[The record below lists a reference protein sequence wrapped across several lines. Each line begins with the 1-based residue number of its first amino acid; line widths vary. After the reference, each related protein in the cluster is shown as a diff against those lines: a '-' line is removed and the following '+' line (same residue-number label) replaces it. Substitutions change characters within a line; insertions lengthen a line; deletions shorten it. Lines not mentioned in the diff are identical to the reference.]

1 MPAVLPPSTV
11 AVTGANGYIGSH
23 VVSVLL
29 QDGYKVVPVVRN
41 PSDPNKTN
49 HLIKLAE
56 GKPGTLLPARNGDL
70 LKVGSFDDAFKGVD
84 AVIHTAAIVQMFAK
98 KDGVKEI
105 IDPSLKGTRN
115 VLDAVNKNNTIKR
128 IIHTSS
134 VAAVQRYDKPTSYV
148 FTEKDE
154 ATWSTVENGDFYGVA
169 KLGAEQ
175 MVTNECKGKNYDAA
189 IINPGLGIGPSLCK
203 EHTKASAVFVRQ
215 MLFGNRQADAYVTV
229 VDVRD
234 IARAHV
240 TALAKEEAS
249 GERFIVANDTSPMR
263 LSDLARRVQ
272 KNCPNDKVFVDAF
285 YPYKLVP
292 LLRVFPTLLCL
303 LLAGAM
309 FSFGLGPVWASLAP
323 VLLGVG
329 AFFQFQGS
337 PFARLILAS
346 EVKFNAD
353 KSRKVLDM
361 KYHDLDDTIKAT
373 VDTMRPWVKIKKRGG
388 NKKD

>member
-11 AVTGANGYIGSH
+11 AVTGANGFIGSH
-23 VVSVLL
+23 VVGVLL
-29 QDGYKVVPVVRN
+29 EDGYKVVPVVRN

-70 LKVGSFDDAFKGVD
+70 LKLGSFDDAFKGVD

-105 IDPSLKGTRN
+105 VDPSLKGTRN
-115 VLDAVNKNNTIKR
+115 VLDAINKNNSIKR
-128 IIHTSS
+128 IVHTSS
-134 VAAVQRYDKPTSYV
+134 VAAVQRYDLPTSYV
-148 FTEKDE
+148 FTEKDS
-154 ATWSTVENGDFYGVA
+154 ATWSTVENGDFYGVG

-175 MVTNECKGKNYDAA
+175 MVTNECKGKIYDAV
-189 IINPGLGIGPSLCK
+189 ILNPGLGIGPSLCK
-203 EHTKASAVFVRQ
+203 EHTKASPVFVRQ
-215 MLFGNRQADAYVTV
+215 MLINNRQPDAYVTV

-240 TALAKEEAS
+240 NALAKEEAS
-249 GERFIVANDTSPMR
+249 GERFIIANDKEPMR
-263 LSDLARRVQ
+263 LSALARRVQ
-272 KNCPNDKVFVDAF
+272 KNFPNDKVFVDAF
-285 YPYKLVP
+285 IPWKLVP
-292 LLRVFPTLLCL
+292 YLRAAPTLLCL

-309 FSFGLGPVWASLAP
+309 FYFGLGPVWASVVP
-323 VLLGVG
+323 VLAGVA

-353 KSRKVLDM
+353 RSRKVLDL
-361 KYHDLDDTIKAT
+361 KYHDIDDTIKAT
-373 VDTMRPWVKIKKRGG
+373 VDTMRTWIKMKKRGG